1 MYFIFEIEFKSQ
13 KSYIKNIINSY
24 IKQVD
29 IEAEVLQSAK
39 KIYISVK
46 KDNAKLEEFS
56 LGLETI
62 LPASLFMGQSKHYF
76 LDEKLDLEEIEDSNL
91 PVNISLCPNC
101 QKEMF
106 DISSNRYYYPFTSC
120 SSCGGQVPFV
130 QKYPFNRKNSSFK
143 FLTPCSKCQEEL
155 KNNPFRVDYPLIS
168 CIECGINLK
177 MNDGKSERY
186 ANDKGSYRKLFEVS
200 AKAISKGKSILV
212 KTLNGYRKFFMPKV
226 GDNLE
231 NAIVLFND
239 ANSLNSKLM
248 LIPQEFNALLS
259 IERPI
264 LRISTKSDDLKE
276 LFGSSAN
283 IKYPDD
289 GITILLAKELLNL
302 GYKYICYEE
311 VDSNEKADFLIDFDL
326 PIEPQKDIKLFINQ
340 DTTLFVSGERVA
352 YPIVANN
359 PKKVLTIA
367 NSLAASIVDEITII
381 DSLERFESVEV
392 REVRVLESE
401 PIKTGHRRE
410 SRFKL
415 REASMLSVLK
425 EHNLLGEKAIGVHFD
440 SNLYFLYYN
449 GAKVVDIIKPIEFN
463 NSNIWEEIA
472 KLREGSDKL
481 VVNFKKQFLKIY
493 EELENIEGDID
504 IFKIASKIIGLKSE
518 GLEAISKEALNF
530 YGKGGILIDTKIK
543 DERFDNYAF
552 LASIISYKL
561 AGVEPAM
568 LCYSIYESF
577 GDYIGE
583 IIPHISSSL
592 KTKTIILSGESFANQ
607 ALYARVQKNIG
618 IYKPLMNKSLPI
630 GKENAVFGAL
640 YL

>member
-13 KSYIKNIINSY
+13 KNYIKNLIQSY
-24 IKQVD
+24 IEQTG
-29 IEAEVLQSAK
+29 IEAEVIQSPK
-39 KIYISVK
+39 KIYITIDKENSSI
-46 KDNAKLEEFS
+46 ESFI
-56 LGLETI
+56 LGLEAV
-62 LPASLFMGQSKHYF
+62 LPASLFMGRGKHYF
-76 LDEKLDLEEIEDSNL
+76 SDDKPKVAEIEDYNL
-91 PVNISLCPNC
+91 PVNIAMCPNC

-120 SSCGGQVPFV
+120 NSCGGQLPFV
-130 QKYPFNRKNSSFK
+130 QRYPFDRKNSSFK
-143 FLTPCSKCQEEL
+143 FLNPCPSCQEEL
-155 KNNPFRVDYPLIS
+155 KSNPFRKEFPLIS

-186 ANDKGSYRKLFEVS
+186 ANDKGSYLKLFEIA
-200 AKAISKGKSILV
+200 AKALNKGKTILV
-212 KTLNGYRKFFMPKV
+212 KTLNGYRKFFAPKV

-231 NAIVLFND
+231 SAILLFCD
-239 ANSLNSKLM
+239 SSSLNSKLM

-276 LFGSSAN
+276 LFGSSAYV
-283 IKYPDD
+283 KYPDD

-302 GYKYICYEE
+302 GHKYICYQE
-311 VDSNEKADFLIDFDL
+311 VKADESADFLIDFDL
-326 PIEPQKDIKLFINQ
+326 PIEPQRDIKLFINQ
-340 DTTLFVSGERVA
+340 DKMLFVNGERVV
-352 YPIVANN
+352 YPMVTEN
-359 PKKVLTIA
+359 PKKALTIA
-367 NSLAASIVDEITII
+367 NGLVASLVDNVTII
-381 DSLERFESVEV
+381 DSMERFESADV
-392 REVRVLESE
+392 REVRVLEGE
-401 PIKTGHRRE
+401 PIETGHRRE
-410 SRFKL
+410 RRFKL

-449 GAKVVDIIKPIEFN
+449 GAKVVDVIKPIEFN
-463 NSNIWEEIA
+463 NSNLWAEIST
-472 KLREGSDKL
+472 LREGSDRL
-481 VVNFKKQFLKIY
+481 VQNFKKRFPTLY

-504 IFKIASKIIGLKSE
+504 IFKIASKIIGLKAE
-518 GLEAISKEALNF
+518 GIDAISKEALNF
-530 YGKGGILIDTKIK
+530 YGKGGIAIDTRVK

-561 AGVEPAM
+561 ADVEPAM

-583 IIPHISSSL
+583 IIPQIVKSL
-592 KTKTIILSGESFANQ
+592 KTKRVVLSGESFANQ
-607 ALYARVQKNIG
+607 ALFARVEKNIG
-618 IYKPLMNKSLPI
+618 IFKPLTNINLPI